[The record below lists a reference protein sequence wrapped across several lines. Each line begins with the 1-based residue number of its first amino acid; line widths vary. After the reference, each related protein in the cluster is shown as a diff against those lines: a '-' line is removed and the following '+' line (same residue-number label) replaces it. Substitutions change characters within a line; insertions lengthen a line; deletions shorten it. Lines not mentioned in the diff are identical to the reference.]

1 MGKITNSGTFFDPKL
16 VTDII
21 SKVQGHSALA
31 KLCGGTPIPFAGIEE
46 FVFSMDGEA
55 AIVGEADDK
64 PANNAALTPV
74 TIKPIKFVYQHR
86 VTEEFMNLS
95 EEAQLPYL
103 RKFTDGT
110 SKKMARALDISAFHA
125 LNPYTARASEIVGS
139 NSFDSKIGKTVNFL
153 ASYPDDNI
161 DAAIALIPEANISGI
176 AMSPDFGAALG
187 SMKMADSHAAMYPE
201 FRFGGKPSTFGG
213 GIACDV
219 NNTVN
224 FNTGTDEA
232 IVGDFAGSFRWGY
245 AQNMKFEIITTGDPD
260 GLGDLKRKNQICL
273 RAEAYI
279 GWGILDPDAFARI
292 VNTTPFAVPSVAATA
307 SAKMFDVN
315 VSSMQS
321 GVSVADGR
329 ITGTLKYMKADNG
342 ITSVWGK
349 GNFLCLDFSASDW
362 AAYSSVMVG
371 LDNSQGS
378 GLAELINDP
387 DKNGLFKIT
396 NKDTQ
401 RLMVVTTSADGKKKH
416 VDYYDLS
423 GLLCEVQ

>member
-1 MGKITNSGTFFDPKL
+1 MGKITNSGTFFNPQL
-16 VTDII
+16 VKEII
-21 SKVQGHSALA
+21 SRVTGHSSLA
-31 KLCGGTPIPFAGIEE
+31 KLCGGTPIPFAGVEE
-46 FVFSMDGEA
+46 FIFSMDGEA

-64 PANNAALTPV
+64 PANNAALSTV

-86 VTEEFMNLS
+86 ITEEFLNLT
-95 EEAQLPYL
+95 EEQQLPYL
-103 RKFTDGT
+103 REFEDGT
-110 SKKMARALDISAFHA
+110 AKKMARALDISAFHA

-219 NNTVN
+219 NSTVN
-224 FNTGTDEA
+224 FNTGSNEA
-232 IVGDFAGSFRWGY
+232 YVGDFAGSFKWGY
-245 AQNMKFEIITTGDPD
+245 AERMKFEIITTGDPD

-273 RAEAYI
+273 RAETYI
-279 GWGILDPDAFARI
+279 GWGILDPNAFARI

-307 SAKMFDVN
+307 AAKMFDVN

-321 GVSVADGR
+321 GVSVADGK
-329 ITGTLKYMKADNG
+329 ITGTLKYLKAENA
-342 ITSVWGK
+342 ITVQWGK
-349 GNFLCLDFSASDW
+349 GNFLCLDFSATDW
-362 AAYSSVMVG
+362 TAYSSVMVG
-371 LDNSQGS
+371 LDNSAGS
-378 GLAELINDP
+378 GLVELINDP
-387 DKNGLFKIT
+387 DKNGFFKIS
-396 NKDTQ
+396 NKYTQ